1 MKKLLTLLL
10 ALVMVL
16 GIVPM
21 AFAAEI
27 EETAEPTEIVRAPD
41 ECGEGITW
49 EFDGGVLYIRGDGAM
64 DDFEEGKEPWRA
76 HKDKIEEVLIEGK
89 LTYIGAYAFKD
100 YDALLAVGFGD
111 ALYEIGKEA
120 FRSCDG
126 LSSIWLPESF
136 KIFGEASFQSCKNLK
151 EIHCAG
157 RFPSFRQNSMW
168 DTYVTIYYPAAKPWD
183 VELIAQLEEA
193 FKGRI
198 QFLASDGTDHYVPT
212 EPTEEPEETVPETTV
227 PVTEAP
233 ETEVPETEVPAE
245 TQAPVTEAP
254 ATEAA
259 TEATSEPAE
268 DAQETVPATEPE
280 AEEAPETEKGGFP
293 WGLAIVGAVLA
304 GLGIGF
310 LIFGGKKGKYQR

>member
-10 ALVMVL
+10 AMVMVL
-16 GIVPM
+16 SAVPV
-21 AFAAEI
+21 AFATDS
-27 EETAEPTEIVRAPD
+27 EETTEDAEIVRAPD

-49 EFDGGVLYIRGDGAM
+49 EFDGGVLFIRGDGAM
-64 DDFEEGKEPWRA
+64 DDFEEAAEPWRA
-76 HKDKIEEVLIEGK
+76 HKDEIEEVLIEGA

-100 YDALLAVGFGD
+100 YDALLAVDFGD

-126 LSSIWLPESF
+126 LSAIWLPESF
-136 KIFGEASFQSCKNLK
+136 KIFGESSFLSCRSLK

-157 RFPSFRQNSMW
+157 RFPSFRQNCMW
-168 DTYVTIYYPAAKPWD
+168 DTYVTIYYPAERPWD
-183 VELIAQLEEA
+183 LELIAQLEEA

-212 EPTEEPEETVPETTV
+212 EPTEAPEETVPE
-227 PVTEAP
+227 
-233 ETEVPETEVPAE
+233 ETESETTVPETEAPATESPTE
-245 TQAPVTEAP
+245 TEGIVTEAP

-259 TEATSEPAE
+259 TEEMTEMATEAE
-268 DAQETVPATEPE
+268 ETVPVVTEKEETPE
-280 AEEAPETEKGGFP
+280 QEKGGFP
-293 WGLAIVGAVLA
+293 WGLTIVIAVLA
-304 GLGIGF
+304 GLGLGF

>member
-10 ALVMVL
+10 AVVMVL
-16 GIVPM
+16 SAVPM
-21 AFAAEI
+21 AFATDS
-27 EETAEPTEIVRAPD
+27 EETTEDAEIVRAPD

-49 EFDGGVLYIRGDGAM
+49 EVDGGVLFIRGDGVM
-64 DDFEEGKEPWRA
+64 DDFEEGKEPWRD
-76 HKDKIEEVLIEGK
+76 HKDEIEEVLIEGE
-89 LTYIGAYAFKD
+89 LTYIGAFAFKD

-136 KIFGEASFQSCKNLK
+136 KVFGESSFQSCKNLK

-168 DTYVTIYYPAAKPWD
+168 DTYVTIYYPVEKPWD

-193 FKGRI
+193 FKGRV

-227 PVTEAP
+227 P
-233 ETEVPETEVPAE
+233 ETE
-245 TQAPVTEAP
+245 APVTEAPTETEENVTEMP

-259 TEATSEPAE
+259 TEEMTEMPTEREETTPATAPEAE
-268 DAQETVPATEPE
+268 DEPE
-280 AEEAPETEKGGFP
+280 AEKGGFP

-304 GLGIGF
+304 GLGAGF